1 MSFTLDIINELTER
15 EPEKTC
21 CKKAFLLGLF
31 FGAEKISKTEVRA
44 ELKTEQ
50 SANLAVSILKKQF
63 SAEPTVEPIVRAGRR
78 MYWVTV
84 NSKVISTYLE
94 RIDQNENMSFDEL
107 SKIVG
112 FIKHFECKNH
122 FLAGVFVSSGTA
134 TDPEKRYS
142 LEFGVKSSV
151 RSLWLSIFLRGEMGE
166 PSYIERDT
174 RIGLYYKG
182 NENICDVLAYMGA
195 NNSYMFAFDIYAKHQ
210 IKNRENRAT
219 NCVLKNIQ
227 KSVDATRKQIEAI
240 EYLKISGRF
249 ATLSEDL
256 KYTAELRCE
265 YDSATLSELATL
277 HDPII
282 SKSGLNRRLE
292 KILSIADEKQ

>member
-15 EPEKTC
+15 EPEKSC
-21 CKKAFLLGLF
+21 CKKSFLLGLF

-44 ELKTEQ
+44 EFKTEQ
-50 SANLAVSILKKQF
+50 SAEIAVSILKKQF
-63 SAEPTVEPIVRAGRR
+63 SADPTVEPIVRAGRR
-78 MYWVTV
+78 MLWVSV

-94 RIDQNENMSFDEL
+94 RIDLDENISFEEL

-112 FIKHFECKNH
+112 FSKHIECKNH

-142 LEFGVKSSV
+142 LEFGIKSSV
-151 RSLWLSIFLRGEMGE
+151 RSSWLSAFLSEETGE
-166 PSYIERDT
+166 PTYIERDT

-195 NNSYMFAFDIYAKHQ
+195 NTAYMFAFEVYARHQ

-240 EYLKISGRF
+240 EHLQASGRF
-249 ATLSEDL
+249 ALLSEDL
-256 KYTAELRCE
+256 KYTAKLRCE

-277 HDPII
+277 HEPII

-292 KILSIADEKQ
+292 KILSLAEEK

>member
-15 EPEKTC
+15 EPEKSC
-21 CKKAFLLGLF
+21 CKKSFLLGLF

-44 ELKTEQ
+44 EFKTEQ
-50 SANLAVSILKKQF
+50 SAEIAASILKKQF
-63 SAEPTVEPIVRAGRR
+63 SADPTVEPIVRAGRR
-78 MYWVTV
+78 MFWVSV

-94 RIDQNENMSFDEL
+94 RIDLDENISFEEL

-112 FIKHFECKNH
+112 FSKHIECKNY

-142 LEFGVKSSV
+142 LEFGIKSSV
-151 RSLWLSIFLRGEMGE
+151 RSSWLSAFLSEETGE
-166 PSYIERDT
+166 PTYIERDT

-195 NNSYMFAFDIYAKHQ
+195 NTAYMFAFEVYARHQ

-227 KSVDATRKQIEAI
+227 KSVDATRKHIEAI
-240 EYLKISGRF
+240 EHLQASGRF
-249 ATLSEDL
+249 ALLSEDL
-256 KYTAELRCE
+256 KYTAKLRCE

-277 HDPII
+277 HEPII

-292 KILSIADEKQ
+292 KILSLAEEK